1 MNSHKSNSQQHPSKH
16 PTKHKV
22 SITEL
27 VFRDGHQSLLATRMR
42 LDDMLPIAD
51 ALDKIGY
58 WSMESWGGAT
68 FDSCIRFLGEDPWD
82 RIRQISKAMPNTPQQ
97 MLLRGQNILGYRHYA
112 NDVVR
117 KFVERSVANG
127 VKVFRVFDA
136 LNDLRNLETAI
147 KAVLEFEGHAQG
159 TLSYTISPVHTL
171 DTWVKQ
177 AKDLEGLGVNS
188 IAIKDMSGLLTPYTA
203 YELVKKI
210 KSATQLRV
218 HIHCHATTGLSTAT
232 AVKAIE
238 AGADTID
245 TSIASMS
252 MTYGHTATESM
263 VAILQGTPYDTGLDI
278 DKLIEISDYFRPVRK
293 KYAKFE
299 GALKGVDPRIL
310 VAQVPGGMLTNMENQ
325 LREQNMSD
333 KIDEVL
339 QEIPKVRKE
348 LGYVPLVTPASQ
360 IVGAQA
366 IMNVMS
372 GERYKTITK
381 ETAGIFKGEY
391 GKTPAAVDEALQKR
405 ILDGEEVS
413 PYDPAGKKDELA
425 QLTAELKAEAKSGG
439 FALAK
444 NEIDDVLAFA
454 LFPQVALKY
463 FNNRDNPA
471 AFEAVPQEGAATA
484 SASSPTS
491 SMPATYRVKVNNKE
505 FMVEVGADE
514 AGTIGG
520 SIDGKSIKS
529 TGEASPT
536 MSAPAAP
543 TPAPAP
549 SPVSEAASG
558 NEQIITAPL
567 AGNVFKL
574 AVEQGQEVKEGDVL
588 MVLEAMKMES
598 EVRSPYNGRVSSIH
612 IRQGDSVAVGAK
624 IMSLAT

>member
-1 MNSHKSNSQQHPSKH
+1 M
-16 PTKHKV
+16 
-22 SITEL
+22 
-27 VFRDGHQSLLATRMR
+27 
-42 LDDMLPIAD
+42 
-51 ALDKIGY
+51 
-58 WSMESWGGAT
+58 
-68 FDSCIRFLGEDPWD
+68 
-82 RIRQISKAMPNTPQQ
+82 
-97 MLLRGQNILGYRHYA
+97 
-112 NDVVR
+112 
-117 KFVERSVANG
+117 
-127 VKVFRVFDA
+127 
-136 LNDLRNLETAI
+136 
-147 KAVLEFEGHAQG
+147 
-159 TLSYTISPVHTL
+159 
-171 DTWVKQ
+171 
-177 AKDLEGLGVNS
+177 
-188 IAIKDMSGLLTPYTA
+188 
-203 YELVKKI
+203 
-210 KSATQLRV
+210 

-425 QLTAELKAEAKSGG
+425 QLTAELKEKAKSEG
-439 FALAK
+439 FTLAK

-471 AFEAVPQEGAATA
+471 AFEAVPQEGEGSTAGTAGGDAATA
-484 SASSPTS
+484 SA

-505 FMVEVGADE
+505 FMVEVSADE
-514 AGTIGG
+514 AGAIGG
-520 SIDGKSIKS
+520 AIGGKSIKP
-529 TGEASPT
+529 TGNASPT
-536 MSAPAAP
+536 MSAP

-558 NEQIITAPL
+558 NEQVITAPL